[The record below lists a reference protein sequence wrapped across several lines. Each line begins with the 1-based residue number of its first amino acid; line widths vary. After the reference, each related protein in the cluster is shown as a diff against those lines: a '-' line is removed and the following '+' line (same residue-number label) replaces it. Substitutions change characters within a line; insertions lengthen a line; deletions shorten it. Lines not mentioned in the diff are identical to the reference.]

1 MKVKVKKINYQEL
14 ESIKKYDHKK
24 PIKQWGVLRLLVRI
38 LSVVDLW
45 KTKFKYN
52 LIGMEKLPKEPMLI
66 LVNHSS
72 FLDAKIIFKIFKN
85 RPFNIISAKDSFIG
99 KRWLMR
105 RLGCVPTHKFVN
117 DIQLVKDIQY
127 CLTKLKTS
135 VIIFPEAGYS
145 FDGTKTVLPDSLG
158 KMVKLMKVPVV
169 SIIIKGAFARDP
181 LYNNLQVRKVK
192 AYADVKLLYNK
203 DEISSFTYDQ
213 INEKINDEFGFDQF
227 KWQYENNIKITEKFR
242 ADELNRILYKCP
254 YCLTEGKMIGKGTKI
269 ICEHCGKVH
278 ELNELGQLT
287 GVGFE
292 AKFNH
297 IPNWTKWEREE
308 VRKEILENKYK
319 LECDVDLY
327 MIVNTKA
334 FYKVGEGTLL
344 HNNDGITL
352 TACDNNINYH
362 LPAKLSY
369 TLNCDYYFYEI
380 GDVISFGDM
389 KTLYYCFP
397 KNAKDVVCKARFA
410 AEELYKIKN
419 NK

>member
-1 MKVKVKKINYQEL
+1 MKVKIKEINYDEL
-14 ESIKKYDHKK
+14 QNIKKYEHKK
-24 PIKQWGVLRLLVRI
+24 PIKQWWILRVLVRV

-52 LIGMEKLPKEPMLI
+52 LIGMDKLPKEPTLI
-66 LVNHSS
+66 FANHSS
-72 FLDAKIIFKIFKN
+72 FLDAKIVFKIFKK
-85 RPFNIISAKDSFIG
+85 RPFNIVSAKDSFIG

-105 RLGCVPTHKFVN
+105 RLGCFPTHKFVN

-135 VIIFPEAGYS
+135 VIIFPEAGYT

-158 KMVKLMKVPVV
+158 KMVKMMKVPVI
-169 SIIIKGAFARDP
+169 SLIIKGAFSRDP
-181 LYNNLQVRKVK
+181 LYNNLQLRKVR
-192 AYADVKLLYNK
+192 AEADVKLLLTPE
-203 DEISSFTYDQ
+203 EISQKSHSEITDM
-213 INEKINDEFGFDQF
+213 INKEFDFDQF
-227 KWQYENNIKITEKFR
+227 RWQYENGIKITEKFR
-242 ADELNRILYKCP
+242 ADYLERILYKCP
-254 YCLTEGKMIGKGTKI
+254 YCLTEGEMIGKGIEIK
-269 ICEHCGKVH
+269 CKHCGKTHV
-278 ELNELGQLT
+278 LNELGQLE

-297 IPNWTKWEREE
+297 IPDWTKWERDE
-308 VRKEILENKYK
+308 VRKEILEEKYS

-327 MIVNTKA
+327 MIINTKA
-334 FYKVGEGTLL
+334 LYKVGEGKLV
-344 HNNDGITL
+344 HNNNGITL
-352 TACDNNINYH
+352 DACDGNINYH
-362 LPAKLSY
+362 LPAKSSY

-397 KNAKDVVCKARFA
+397 KQNPNVCKVRYA
-410 AEELYKIKN
+410 AEELYKIN